1 LAAADGRR
9 SQHHNHDWTH
19 VPGISERSAPP
30 CSQNADPPKP
40 DCAEALSD
48 FSVSL
53 FWKISELSMKLTMFI
68 ENAEAASYAWL
79 ATAPAAP
86 LACEW
91 LVMGT
96 PGWLLEGC
104 FCSEAF
110 ATTGGST

>member
-1 LAAADGRR
+1 
-9 SQHHNHDWTH
+9 
-19 VPGISERSAPP
+19 
-30 CSQNADPPKP
+30 
-40 DCAEALSD
+40 
-48 FSVSL
+48 
-53 FWKISELSMKLTMFI
+53 MKLTMFI